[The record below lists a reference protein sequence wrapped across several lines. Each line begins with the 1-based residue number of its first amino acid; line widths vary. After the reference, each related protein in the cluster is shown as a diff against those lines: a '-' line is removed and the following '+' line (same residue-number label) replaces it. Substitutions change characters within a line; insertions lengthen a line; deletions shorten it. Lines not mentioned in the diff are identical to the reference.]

1 MRTWHIFAGG
11 VIRDTGFI
19 RIYSDEKVICAD
31 GGLRYAQCIGVTPDI
46 LVGDFD
52 SYKGAVPRGPELHV
66 SRPEKDDTDTM
77 LAVKIAIDRGAEKI
91 VLYGALGARFDH
103 TMANIQTLVYAHEHG
118 CEMVI
123 ADSDNEITVQ
133 VAGVRS
139 YPERKDWYFSV
150 FALDGEADIEYMR
163 GVKYPLEDYRL
174 SSGFPLGVSNEITA
188 GAAEVSVRSGL
199 LLVVRSEK

>member
-31 GGLRYAQCIGVTPDI
+31 GGLRYAQSIGVTPDI

-103 TMANIQTLVYAHEHG
+103 TMANIQTLVYAHELWIVFVFLSQHG
-118 CEMVI
+118 ILAIQRRSPI
-123 ADSDNEITVQ
+123 ADAVQ
-133 VAGVRS
+133 R
-139 YPERKDWYFSV
+139 
-150 FALDGEADIEYMR
+150 
-163 GVKYPLEDYRL
+163 
-174 SSGFPLGVSNEITA
+174 
-188 GAAEVSVRSGL
+188 
-199 LLVVRSEK
+199 